1 MAFLETFPISFN
13 YIALPLSIKKNQNLL
28 GENSINHRKAFYKTS
43 IKYKF
48 VAKIY
53 WQMNIAE
60 SNVLNIKKDRLFTR
74 DYIFMCLSAFMMS
87 FSFYILVPT
96 LPMYLAETFGI
107 GHGLVGVVLSCYVVA
122 VLSVRPLAGFVADSL
137 PRKSVYLIAYAV
149 FVSAFLG
156 YFFIT
161 KSLLLFIL
169 LRVVHGFSFGMLTTA
184 GNTLVIDI
192 MPSSRRGE
200 GLGYYG
206 VTNNL
211 AMAFG
216 PMVGLFV
223 ISSGNY
229 TLLFLTSLVTGLLG
243 LVLGFTLR
251 VARRELLPIKGV
263 KLSADRFFLKEGI
276 RACIAFFLLAIPYG
290 MTTSYIALYAAESGI
305 THNAGLFFTVMAAGL
320 IASRLHSGKQVDRGY
335 ITETILLGIFIA
347 FIGGIGESVLSVISG
362 ASIVAGYITYFV
374 TAFLFGYGYGTM
386 FPAYNTLFINLA
398 PNSRRATA
406 NATYLTGWDVG
417 IGVGMLL
424 GGYISE
430 IEYTYCYMIGAVL
443 ILFALFFFKQVVTP
457 HFHKYKLR

>member
-1 MAFLETFPISFN
+1 MAEVT
-13 YIALPLSIKKNQNLL
+13 Q
-28 GENSINHRKAFYKTS
+28 
-43 IKYKF
+43 
-48 VAKIY
+48 
-53 WQMNIAE
+53 
-60 SNVLNIKKDRLFTR
+60 DRLFTR
-74 DYIFMCLSAFMMS
+74 DYIFVCIAAFMMS
-87 FSFYILVPT
+87 FSFFILVPT
-96 LPMYLAETFGI
+96 LPMYLKDTFGI
-107 GHGLVGVVLSCYVVA
+107 SPAMVGVVLSCYVVA
-122 VLSVRPLAGFVADSL
+122 VLSVRPMAGFVADTL
-137 PRKSVYLIAYAV
+137 PRKRVYIVSYAI
-149 FVSAFLG
+149 FVASFLG

-161 KSLLLFIL
+161 QTLALFIL
-169 LRVVHGFSFGMLTTA
+169 LRVLHGFSFGMLTTA
-184 GNTLVIDI
+184 GNTLVIDV

-229 TLLFLTSLVTGLLG
+229 TLLFLTSLITGIVG
-243 LVLGFTLR
+243 LVLGALVRAPRKKIEKTEF
-251 VARRELLPIKGV
+251 

-276 RACIAFFLLAIPYG
+276 RACFAFFLLAVPYG
-290 MTTSYIALYAAESGI
+290 MTTSYMALYAAQSGI

-320 IASRLHSGKQVDRGY
+320 ITSRLNSGKRVDRGFV
-335 ITETILLGIFIA
+335 TETIIVGICIA
-347 FIGGIGESVLSVISG
+347 LVGGFGEAILSTVS
-362 ASIVAGYITYFV
+362 AWSIAAGYATYFL

-417 IGVGMLL
+417 IGGGMLL

-430 IEYTYCYMIGAVL
+430 LDYSYCYMLGAVL
-443 ILFALFFFKQVVTP
+443 ILLALLFFKYVVTP
-457 HFHKYKLR
+457 HYHQHKLR

>member
-1 MAFLETFPISFN
+1 MAEVT
-13 YIALPLSIKKNQNLL
+13 
-28 GENSINHRKAFYKTS
+28 R
-43 IKYKF
+43 
-48 VAKIY
+48 
-53 WQMNIAE
+53 
-60 SNVLNIKKDRLFTR
+60 DRLFTR
-74 DYIFMCLSAFMMS
+74 DYIFVCIAAFMMS
-87 FSFYILVPT
+87 FSFFILVPT
-96 LPMYLAETFGI
+96 LPMYLKDTFGI
-107 GHGLVGVVLSCYVVA
+107 SPALVGVVLSCYVIA
-122 VLSVRPLAGFVADSL
+122 VLSIRPMTGFIADTL
-137 PRKSVYLIAYAV
+137 PRKRVYIVSYAI
-149 FVSAFLG
+149 FVASFLG

-161 KSLLLFIL
+161 QTLALFIL
-169 LRVVHGFSFGMLTTA
+169 LRVLHGFSFGMLTTA
-184 GNTLVIDI
+184 GNTLVIDV

-229 TLLFLTSLVTGLLG
+229 TLLFLTSLITGIVG
-243 LVLGFTLR
+243 LVLGALVRAPHKRLEKTEF
-251 VARRELLPIKGV
+251 

-276 RACIAFFLLAIPYG
+276 RACFAFFLLAIPYG
-290 MTTSYIALYAAESGI
+290 MTTSYMALYAASSGI

-320 IASRLHSGKQVDRGY
+320 ITSRLNSGKRVDRGFV
-335 ITETILLGIFIA
+335 TETIIVGICIA
-347 FIGGIGESVLSVISG
+347 LVGGFGEAILSTVSSW
-362 ASIVAGYITYFV
+362 SITAGYVTYFL

-417 IGVGMLL
+417 IGGGMLL

-430 IEYTYCYMIGAVL
+430 FDYSYCYMLGAVL
-443 ILFALFFFKQVVTP
+443 IFLALMFFKYVVTP
-457 HFHKYKLR
+457 HFHLHKLR

>member
-1 MAFLETFPISFN
+1 MAEV
-13 YIALPLSIKKNQNLL
+13 KQ
-28 GENSINHRKAFYKTS
+28 
-43 IKYKF
+43 
-48 VAKIY
+48 
-53 WQMNIAE
+53 
-60 SNVLNIKKDRLFTR
+60 DRLFTR
-74 DYIFMCLSAFMMS
+74 DYIFVCIAAFMMS
-87 FSFYILVPT
+87 FSFFILVPT
-96 LPMYLAETFGI
+96 LPMYLKDTFGI
-107 GHGLVGVVLSCYVVA
+107 SPALVGVVLSCYVIA
-122 VLSVRPLAGFVADSL
+122 VLSIRPMTGFIADTL
-137 PRKSVYLIAYAV
+137 PRKKVYIVSYAI
-149 FVSAFLG
+149 FVASFLG

-161 KSLLLFIL
+161 QTLALFIL
-169 LRVVHGFSFGMLTTA
+169 LRVLHGFSFGMLTTA
-184 GNTLVIDI
+184 GNTLVIDV

-229 TLLFLTSLVTGLLG
+229 TLLFLTSLITGTVG
-243 LVLGFTLR
+243 LVLGAMVRAPRKKIEKTEF
-251 VARRELLPIKGV
+251 

-276 RACIAFFLLAIPYG
+276 RACFAFFLLAIPYG
-290 MTTSYIALYAAESGI
+290 MTTSYMALYAAQSGI

-320 IASRLHSGKQVDRGY
+320 ITSRLNSGKRVDRGFV
-335 ITETILLGIFIA
+335 TETILVGICIA
-347 FIGGIGESVLSVISG
+347 LVGGFGEAILSTVSSW
-362 ASIVAGYITYFV
+362 SIAAGYVTYFL

-417 IGVGMLL
+417 IGGGMLL

-430 IEYTYCYMIGAVL
+430 FDYSYCYMIGAVL
-443 ILFALFFFKQVVTP
+443 IFLALLFFKYVVTP
-457 HFHKYKLR
+457 HFHQHKLR

>member
-1 MAFLETFPISFN
+1 MAE
-13 YIALPLSIKKNQNLL
+13 LP
-28 GENSINHRKAFYKTS
+28 R
-43 IKYKF
+43 
-48 VAKIY
+48 
-53 WQMNIAE
+53 
-60 SNVLNIKKDRLFTR
+60 DRLFTR
-74 DYIFMCLSAFMMS
+74 DYIFVCIAAFMMS
-87 FSFYILVPT
+87 FSFFILVPT
-96 LPMYLAETFGI
+96 LPMYLKDTFGI
-107 GHGLVGVVLSCYVVA
+107 SPALVGVVLSCYVIA
-122 VLSVRPLAGFVADSL
+122 VLSIRPMTGFIADTL
-137 PRKSVYLIAYAV
+137 PRKKVYIVSYAI
-149 FVSAFLG
+149 FVASFLG

-161 KSLLLFIL
+161 QTLALFIL
-169 LRVVHGFSFGMLTTA
+169 LRVLHGFSFGMLTTA
-184 GNTLVIDI
+184 GNTLVIDV

-229 TLLFLTSLVTGLLG
+229 TLLFITSLITGTVG
-243 LVLGFTLR
+243 LVLGALVRAPKKKIEKTEF
-251 VARRELLPIKGV
+251 

-276 RACIAFFLLAIPYG
+276 RACFAFFLLAIPYG
-290 MTTSYIALYAAESGI
+290 MTTSYMALYAASSGI

-320 IASRLHSGKQVDRGY
+320 ITSRLNSGKRVDRGFV
-335 ITETILLGIFIA
+335 TETIIVGICIA
-347 FIGGIGESVLSVISG
+347 LVGGFGEAILSTVS
-362 ASIVAGYITYFV
+362 AWSIAAGYATYFL

-417 IGVGMLL
+417 IGGGMLL

-430 IEYTYCYMIGAVL
+430 YGYLYCYMLGAVL
-443 ILFALFFFKQVVTP
+443 IFVALLFFKYVVTP
-457 HFHKYKLR
+457 HFHQHKLR

>member
-1 MAFLETFPISFN
+1 
-13 YIALPLSIKKNQNLL
+13 
-28 GENSINHRKAFYKTS
+28 
-43 IKYKF
+43 
-48 VAKIY
+48 
-53 WQMNIAE
+53 
-60 SNVLNIKKDRLFTR
+60 
-74 DYIFMCLSAFMMS
+74 MMS
-87 FSFYILVPT
+87 FSFFILVPT
-96 LPMYLAETFGI
+96 LPMYLKDTFGI
-107 GHGLVGVVLSCYVVA
+107 SPALVGVVLSCYVIA
-122 VLSVRPLAGFVADSL
+122 VLSIRPMTGFIADTL
-137 PRKSVYLIAYAV
+137 PRKRVYIVSYAI
-149 FVSAFLG
+149 FVASFLG

-161 KSLLLFIL
+161 QTLALFIL
-169 LRVVHGFSFGMLTTA
+169 LRVLHGFSFGMLTTA
-184 GNTLVIDI
+184 GNTLVIDV

-229 TLLFLTSLVTGLLG
+229 TLLFLTSLVTGIVG
-243 LVLGFTLR
+243 LVLGALVRAPHKRLEKTEF
-251 VARRELLPIKGV
+251 

-276 RACIAFFLLAIPYG
+276 RACFAFFLLAIPYG
-290 MTTSYIALYAAESGI
+290 MTTSYMALYAASSGI

-320 IASRLHSGKQVDRGY
+320 ITSRLNSGKRVDRGFV
-335 ITETILLGIFIA
+335 TETIIVGICIA
-347 FIGGIGESVLSVISG
+347 LVGGFGEAILSTIS
-362 ASIVAGYITYFV
+362 AWSIAAGYATYFL

-417 IGVGMLL
+417 IGGGMLL

-430 IEYTYCYMIGAVL
+430 FDYSYCYMLGAVL
-443 ILFALFFFKQVVTP
+443 IFLALMFFKYVVTP
-457 HFHKYKLR
+457 HFHKHKLR

>member
-1 MAFLETFPISFN
+1 MAEVT
-13 YIALPLSIKKNQNLL
+13 
-28 GENSINHRKAFYKTS
+28 R
-43 IKYKF
+43 
-48 VAKIY
+48 
-53 WQMNIAE
+53 
-60 SNVLNIKKDRLFTR
+60 DRLFTR
-74 DYIFMCLSAFMMS
+74 DYIFVCIAAFMMS
-87 FSFYILVPT
+87 FSFFILVPT
-96 LPMYLAETFGI
+96 LPMYLKDTFGI
-107 GHGLVGVVLSCYVVA
+107 SPALVGVVLSCYVIA
-122 VLSVRPLAGFVADSL
+122 VLSIRPMTGFIADTL
-137 PRKSVYLIAYAV
+137 PRKRVYIVSYAI
-149 FVSAFLG
+149 FVASFLG

-161 KSLLLFIL
+161 QTLALFIL
-169 LRVVHGFSFGMLTTA
+169 LRVLHGFSFGMLTTA
-184 GNTLVIDI
+184 GNTLVIDV

-229 TLLFLTSLVTGLLG
+229 TLLFLTSLITGIVG
-243 LVLGFTLR
+243 LVLGALVRAPHKRLEKTEF
-251 VARRELLPIKGV
+251 

-276 RACIAFFLLAIPYG
+276 RACFAFFLLAIPYG
-290 MTTSYIALYAAESGI
+290 MTTSYMALYAASSGI

-320 IASRLHSGKQVDRGY
+320 ITSRLNSGKRVDRGFV
-335 ITETILLGIFIA
+335 TETIIVGICIA
-347 FIGGIGESVLSVISG
+347 LVGGFGEAILSTVSSW
-362 ASIVAGYITYFV
+362 SITAGYVTYFL

-417 IGVGMLL
+417 IGGGMLL

-430 IEYTYCYMIGAVL
+430 FDYSYCYMLGEVL
-443 ILFALFFFKQVVTP
+443 IFLALMFFKYVVTP
-457 HFHKYKLR
+457 HFHKHKLR

>member
-1 MAFLETFPISFN
+1 MAEVT
-13 YIALPLSIKKNQNLL
+13 Q
-28 GENSINHRKAFYKTS
+28 
-43 IKYKF
+43 
-48 VAKIY
+48 
-53 WQMNIAE
+53 
-60 SNVLNIKKDRLFTR
+60 DRLFTR
-74 DYIFMCLSAFMMS
+74 DYIFVCIAAFMMS
-87 FSFYILVPT
+87 FSFFILVPT
-96 LPMYLAETFGI
+96 LPMYLKDTFGI
-107 GHGLVGVVLSCYVVA
+107 SPAMVGVVLSCYVVA
-122 VLSVRPLAGFVADSL
+122 VLSVRPMAGFVADTL
-137 PRKSVYLIAYAV
+137 PRKRVYIVSYAI
-149 FVSAFLG
+149 FVASFLG

-161 KSLLLFIL
+161 QTLALFIL
-169 LRVVHGFSFGMLTTA
+169 LRVLHGFSFGMLTTA
-184 GNTLVIDI
+184 GNTLVIDV

-229 TLLFLTSLVTGLLG
+229 TLLFLTSLITGIVG
-243 LVLGFTLR
+243 LVLGALVRAPRKKIEKTEF
-251 VARRELLPIKGV
+251 

-276 RACIAFFLLAIPYG
+276 RACFAFFLLAVPYG
-290 MTTSYIALYAAESGI
+290 MTTSYMALYAAQSGI

-320 IASRLHSGKQVDRGY
+320 ITSRLNSGKRVDRGFV
-335 ITETILLGIFIA
+335 TETIIVGICIA
-347 FIGGIGESVLSVISG
+347 LVGGFGEAILSTVS
-362 ASIVAGYITYFV
+362 AWSIAAGYATYFL

-417 IGVGMLL
+417 IGGGMLL

-430 IEYTYCYMIGAVL
+430 LDYSYCYMLGAVL
-443 ILFALFFFKQVVTP
+443 ILLALLFFEYVVTP
-457 HFHKYKLR
+457 HYHQHKLR

>member
-1 MAFLETFPISFN
+1 MAEVT
-13 YIALPLSIKKNQNLL
+13 
-28 GENSINHRKAFYKTS
+28 R
-43 IKYKF
+43 
-48 VAKIY
+48 
-53 WQMNIAE
+53 
-60 SNVLNIKKDRLFTR
+60 DRLFTR
-74 DYIFMCLSAFMMS
+74 DYIFVCIAAFMMS
-87 FSFYILVPT
+87 FSFFILVPT
-96 LPMYLAETFGI
+96 LPMYLKDTFGI
-107 GHGLVGVVLSCYVVA
+107 SPALVGVVLSCYVIA
-122 VLSVRPLAGFVADSL
+122 VLSIRPMTGFIADTL
-137 PRKSVYLIAYAV
+137 PRKRVYIVSYAI
-149 FVSAFLG
+149 FVTSFLG

-161 KSLLLFIL
+161 KTLALFIL
-169 LRVVHGFSFGMLTTA
+169 LRVLHGFSFGMLTTA
-184 GNTLVIDI
+184 GNTLVIDV

-229 TLLFLTSLVTGLLG
+229 TLLFLTSLITGIIG
-243 LVLGFTLR
+243 LVLGAMVRAPRKTVEKTEF
-251 VARRELLPIKGV
+251 

-276 RACIAFFLLAIPYG
+276 RACFAFFLLAIPYG
-290 MTTSYIALYAAESGI
+290 MTTSYMALYAAASGI

-320 IASRLHSGKQVDRGY
+320 ITSRLNSGKRVDRGFV
-335 ITETILLGIFIA
+335 TETIIVGICIA
-347 FIGGIGESVLSVISG
+347 LVGGFGEAILSTVS
-362 ASIVAGYITYFV
+362 AWNIVAGYATYFL

-417 IGVGMLL
+417 IGSGMLL

-430 IEYTYCYMIGAVL
+430 YGYLYCYMLGAVL
-443 ILFALFFFKQVVTP
+443 IFVALLFFKYIVTP
-457 HFHKYKLR
+457 HFHTHKLR

>member
-1 MAFLETFPISFN
+1 MEAATI
-13 YIALPLSIKKNQNLL
+13 
-28 GENSINHRKAFYKTS
+28 
-43 IKYKF
+43 
-48 VAKIY
+48 
-53 WQMNIAE
+53 
-60 SNVLNIKKDRLFTR
+60 DRLWTR
-74 DYIFMCLSAFMMS
+74 DYIFVCISAFMMS
-87 FSFYILVPT
+87 FSFFILVPT
-96 LPMYLAETFGI
+96 LPLYLKDTFDI
-107 GHGLVGVVLSCYVVA
+107 SPAMVGVVLSCYVVA
-122 VLSVRPLAGFVADSL
+122 VLSVRPMAGFVADTL
-137 PRKSVYLIAYAV
+137 PRKSVYVVAYAL
-149 FVSAFLG
+149 FVASFTG

-161 KSLLLFIL
+161 QSLALFIL
-169 LRVVHGFSFGMLTTA
+169 LRVFHGFSFGMLTTA
-184 GNTLVIDI
+184 ANTLVIDI

-229 TLLFLTSLVTGLLG
+229 TLLFLTSLVTGIIG
-243 LVLGFTLR
+243 LVLGISAR
-251 VARRELLPIKGV
+251 VPRRELQPNKEFS
-263 KLSADRFFLKEGI
+263 LSADRFFLKEGV
-276 RACIAFFLLAIPYG
+276 RACIAFFLLAVPYG
-290 MTTSYIALYAAESGI
+290 MTTSYMALYAAQSGI

-320 IASRLHSGKQVDRGY
+320 IASRLHSGKRVDQGY
-335 ITETILLGIFIA
+335 ITQTILLGIAIA
-347 FIGGIGESVLSVISG
+347 FLGGVGEALLSTVSSL
-362 ASIVAGYITYFV
+362 SITAGYITYFG

-417 IGVGMLL
+417 IGGGMLL

-430 IEYTYCYMIGAVL
+430 FDYSYCYMLGAGL
-443 ILFALFFFKQVVTP
+443 ILVALLFFWRVVTP

>member
-1 MAFLETFPISFN
+1 MAEVT
-13 YIALPLSIKKNQNLL
+13 
-28 GENSINHRKAFYKTS
+28 R
-43 IKYKF
+43 
-48 VAKIY
+48 
-53 WQMNIAE
+53 
-60 SNVLNIKKDRLFTR
+60 DRLFTR
-74 DYIFMCLSAFMMS
+74 DYIFVCIAAFMMS
-87 FSFYILVPT
+87 FSFFILVPT
-96 LPMYLAETFGI
+96 LPMYLKDTFGI
-107 GHGLVGVVLSCYVVA
+107 SPALVGVVLSCYVIA
-122 VLSVRPLAGFVADSL
+122 VLSIRPMTGFIADTL
-137 PRKSVYLIAYAV
+137 PRKRVYIVSYAI
-149 FVSAFLG
+149 FVASFLG

-161 KSLLLFIL
+161 QTLALFIL
-169 LRVVHGFSFGMLTTA
+169 LRVLHGFSFGMLTTA
-184 GNTLVIDI
+184 GNTLVIDV

-229 TLLFLTSLVTGLLG
+229 TLLFLTSLITGIVG
-243 LVLGFTLR
+243 LVLGALVRAPHKRLEKTEF
-251 VARRELLPIKGV
+251 

-276 RACIAFFLLAIPYG
+276 RACFAFFLLAIPYG
-290 MTTSYIALYAAESGI
+290 MTTSYMALYAASSGI

-320 IASRLHSGKQVDRGY
+320 ITSRLNSGKRVDRGFV
-335 ITETILLGIFIA
+335 TETIIVGICIA
-347 FIGGIGESVLSVISG
+347 LVGGFGEAILSTVSSW
-362 ASIVAGYITYFV
+362 SITAGYVTYFL

-417 IGVGMLL
+417 IGGGMLL

-430 IEYTYCYMIGAVL
+430 FDYSYCYMLGAVL
-443 ILFALFFFKQVVTP
+443 IFLALMFFKYVVTP
-457 HFHKYKLR
+457 HFHKHKLR